1 MNTFISLLLASRNQA
16 HVFHWQTQ
24 SYATHKT
31 LNEYYDNII
40 DLVDELVE
48 GYQGK
53 YGVLKNFMPAANI
66 IESENKNTVIADV
79 RFANECDF
87 IRSKGGLIVRV
98 VRGPEPKWYDEALL
112 SNTSHNHYQVMDNF
126 PDIHYS
132 EWAWIGQKMDYIVDN
147 NETHTDL
154 VNRVNDMLQIVT

>member
-66 IESENKNTVIADV
+66 IESENKNTVIDYFESLV
-79 RFANECDF
+79 KLVEEERANIVQDTF
-87 IRSKGGLIVRV
+87 IQNQVDEIVQ
-98 VRGPEPKWYDEALL
+98 LL
-112 SNTSHNHYQVMDNF
+112 YTTIYKLKN
-126 PDIHYS
+126 
-132 EWAWIGQKMDYIVDN
+132 
-147 NETHTDL
+147 
-154 VNRVNDMLQIVT
+154 LQ